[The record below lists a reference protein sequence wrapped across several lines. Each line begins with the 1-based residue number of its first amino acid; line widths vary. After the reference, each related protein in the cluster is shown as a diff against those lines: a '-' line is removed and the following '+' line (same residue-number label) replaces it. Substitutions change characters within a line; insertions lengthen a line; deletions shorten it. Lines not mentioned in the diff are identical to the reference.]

1 MKLKGEAAIISG
13 AGRGLGCAIAERY
26 ARAGASLALTA
37 TSEKKELD
45 EAAEP

>member
-13 AGRGLGCAIAERY
+13 AGRGLSRTIAESY

-37 TSEKKELD
+37 ASEKR
-45 EAAEP
+45 A